1 MNRRELAGILL
12 FGSLWGM
19 LECILG
25 DFLRDQNLPAGAIMT
40 GLVAVAMMSY
50 TRIVFRKRGMQLGMA
65 MVAGLLRLTNPFTGC
80 LICSAISIVS
90 EGIIFEAIWYKLFDL
105 REFRRPTTIA
115 SMGMITSY
123 LCYIGGFLVTQVL
136 TPIVSSVAF
145 NPNDLVA
152 FLPQILAKGLPAGI
166 LGIFSILAIDRVRS
180 YDISKLKSRFYYPVT
195 ISLAVVCWILT
206 IANSLLV
213 G

>member
-50 TRIVFRKRGMQLGMA
+50 TRIIFRKRGMQLGMA

-105 REFRRPTTIA
+105 REFRRPATIA

-152 FLPQILAKGLPAGI
+152 FLPQILARGLPAGI

>member
-50 TRIVFRKRGMQLGMA
+50 TRIVFRKRGMQLSMS

-105 REFRRPTTIA
+105 REFRRPATIA

-152 FLPQILAKGLPAGI
+152 FLPQILARGLPAGI

-206 IANSLLV
+206 IANSLLM

>member
-90 EGIIFEAIWYKLFDL
+90 EGIIFEAIWYNLFDL

-152 FLPQILAKGLPAGI
+152 FLPQILARGLPAGI

>member
-105 REFRRPTTIA
+105 REFRRPATIA

-145 NPNDLVA
+145 NPNDLVV
-152 FLPQILAKGLPAGI
+152 FLPQILARGLPAGI

-180 YDISKLKSRFYYPVT
+180 YDISKLKSRLYYPVT
-195 ISLAVVCWILT
+195 VSLAVVCWILT
-206 IANSLLV
+206 IANSLLM